1 MTRQSALDHFLLNI
15 AFFVQEVESF
25 LYIATFV
32 QEEVLFVQEVSMFA
46 KMVTG
51 IHFGKKTV
59 NDDLSWHVVL
69 VVPPL
74 SF

>member
-32 QEEVLFVQEVSMFA
+32 QEEVLFVQEVSRFA
-46 KMVTG
+46 KFFNSDSNICTG
-51 IHFGKKTV
+51 RSIICTG
-59 NDDLSWHVVL
+59 SQ
-69 VVPPL
+69 
-74 SF
+74 